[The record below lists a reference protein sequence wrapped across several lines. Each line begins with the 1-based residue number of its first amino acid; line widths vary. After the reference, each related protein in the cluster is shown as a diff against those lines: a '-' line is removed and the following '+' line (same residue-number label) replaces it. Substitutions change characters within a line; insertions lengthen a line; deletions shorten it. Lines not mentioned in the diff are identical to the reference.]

1 MSNASVQVSRG
12 RPKDDVKRSAI
23 LEAARHL
30 FMAQPF
36 DRVSVEAI
44 ATEAGVSKVTVYSH
58 FPGGKE
64 EVFVAAISAGCAAMF
79 EGAFVA
85 IDSGADLEAALA
97 QLGAD
102 FVAMITSKEVS
113 ALHGIM
119 LGEGGRHPALPRMFY
134 ESAVRRMTLELA
146 ERLRREADRG
156 VIACPDPELAAEQ
169 FLAMVQGQIVY
180 RIELGVGETP
190 EPDRRRYAE
199 ACAAL
204 FMRGHRGDGSGC

>member
-1 MSNASVQVSRG
+1 V
-12 RPKDDVKRSAI
+12 
-23 LEAARHL
+23 L
-30 FMAQPF
+30 FTGQPF

-64 EVFVAAISAGCAAMF
+64 EVFVAAISAGCAGLF
-79 EGAFVA
+79 DGAFVA

-102 FVAMITSKEVS
+102 FVAMITSDEVA
-113 ALHGIM
+113 ALHAVM
-119 LGEGGRHPALPRMFY
+119 LGEGVRRHPALPKLFY
-134 ESAVRRMTLELA
+134 ENAVRRLTLDLA
-146 ERLRREADRG
+146 ERLRREALRG
-156 VIACPDPELAAEQ
+156 VITCPDPDMAAEQ

-180 RIELGVGETP
+180 RIQLGVGSTP
-190 EPDRRRYAE
+190 DVELRRYAK

-204 FMRGHRGDGSGC
+204 FMRGHRAA